1 MRKCPLCKGSGKGE
15 DRSLYMIP
23 ENCPTCEGVGKVK
36 TKKEI
41 DAEEKFRA
49 SEARSSGRYQNL
61 IPDGSDW
68 VNP

>member
-1 MRKCPLCKGSGKGE
+1 
-15 DRSLYMIP
+15 MIP

-41 DAEEKFRA
+41 DAEEKFRV
-49 SEARSSGRYQNL
+49 SESRSSGRYQNL